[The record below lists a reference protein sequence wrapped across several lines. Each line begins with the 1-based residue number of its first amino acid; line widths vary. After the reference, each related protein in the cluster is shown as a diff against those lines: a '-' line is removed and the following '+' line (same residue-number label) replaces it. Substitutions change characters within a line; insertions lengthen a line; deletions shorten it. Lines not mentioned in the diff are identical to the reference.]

1 MIKYAAV
8 VVGGKLVL
16 DHFAAYGA
24 DRWRYLVAACALALA
39 VALEV
44 LGDARHATW
53 HASYIVAFGVF
64 TALNVARIA
73 PRENLAMLVATT
85 AIVEG
90 ANRLLRPRVIPRVL
104 TSEEATGPRGRARA
118 VRPSRGARSLACT
131 SDTRC

>member
-1 MIKYAAV
+1 MIKYATA

-90 ANRLLRPRVIPRVL
+90 ANRLLRPRVL
-104 TSEEATGPRGRARA
+104 TSEEATGPRGRARN

>member
-73 PRENLAMLVATT
+73 PRENLSMLVATT

-90 ANRLLRPRVIPRVL
+90 ANRLLRPRVL
-104 TSEEATGPRGRARA
+104 TSEEATGPRGRERT

-131 SDTRC
+131 SDTPC

>member
-90 ANRLLRPRVIPRVL
+90 ANRLLRPRVL
-104 TSEEATGPRGRARA
+104 TSEEATGPRGRERA

>member
-1 MIKYAAV
+1 MIKYAAA

-90 ANRLLRPRVIPRVL
+90 ANRLLRPRVL
-104 TSEEATGPRGRARA
+104 ASEEATGPRGRERA
-118 VRPSRGARSLACT
+118 VRPSRGARSPAGT